1 MSVELKIACHAATV
15 TLARPEALNAVDL
28 ATEADLQ
35 CIWAAL
41 EVNREVRV
49 IVLTGA
55 GERAFC
61 VGADME
67 NPSNSSPLAGL
78 EYWAAPR
85 PAALAASRCAG
96 R

>member
-1 MSVELKIACHAATV
+1 M
-15 TLARPEALNAVDL
+15 DL
-28 ATEADLQ
+28 ATAAGLQ
-35 CIWAAL
+35 RIWAAL
-41 EVNREVRV
+41 AVNREVHA
-49 IVLTGA
+49 IVLTGS